1 MRVIGS
7 TVQAFLVHLP
17 TRQVA
22 MVQRAD
28 TGRWALPGG
37 GVEDMD
43 VIACGEGSAQILAL
57 QREILEELG
66 LTSEVY
72 ELQHRAKSDYIF
84 SQNAEMGHNV
94 TVILAFCDSPT
105 LPILR
110 PQEPK
115 PGEDKEILAAEWW
128 PLAELSALTS
138 TRPMVSTH
146 LARVQH
152 FARVM
157 KSVC

>member
-43 VIACGEGSAQILAL
+43 IACGEGSAQILAL

-105 LPILR
+105 PPILK
-110 PQEPK
+110 PQNPA
-115 PGEDKEILAAEWW
+115 EIFTAEWW